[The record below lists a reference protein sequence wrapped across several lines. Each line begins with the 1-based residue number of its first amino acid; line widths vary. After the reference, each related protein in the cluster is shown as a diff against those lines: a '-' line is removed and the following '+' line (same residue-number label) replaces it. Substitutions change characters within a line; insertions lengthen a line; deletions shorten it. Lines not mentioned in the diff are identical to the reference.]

1 MTDARTRVEDSIHI
15 DAPPSA
21 VYAYCLDPHQLFAG
35 DPKHVVDA
43 AVVAGGVGTTAHL
56 SSKMGVLTE
65 ADRIEYVEAV
75 PDRRIVIA
83 MQPTMSLGGSK
94 GIHRDT
100 APYTLTHEFEPDEG
114 GTRMTLRVQV
124 HDPPL
129 SERIIDKF
137 EGKGPD
143 RLVHNRLQR
152 IAQAVEAARTVE

>member
-1 MTDARTRVEDSIHI
+1 MADVRTRVEDSIHL

-21 VYAYCLDPHQLFAG
+21 VYGYCLDPNQLFAG

-43 AVVAGGVGTTAHL
+43 EVIAGGVGTTAHL
-56 SSKMGVLTE
+56 SSKVGVLTE

-83 MQPTMSLGGSK
+83 MQPTMSMGGSK

-100 APYTLTHEFEPDEG
+100 APYTLTHEFAPDEG

-129 SERIIDKF
+129 SERLIDKF

-152 IAQAVEAARTVE
+152 IAQAVEAAAAG